1 MPAWN
6 ARKAVISN
14 ALTGERAPASA
25 GNLESGFQTVAG
37 GLVGE
42 DLPRFFGNDTA
53 GLKRRQTCGINI
65 GNNRVFEMNI
75 WIVAVGGGFVLRIG
89 IEQLIDQVG
98 RKTSRRQRVAT
109 RAFADQEYHQPRL

>member
-14 ALTGERAPASA
+14 ALTGERAPAPA
-25 GNLESGFQTVAG
+25 GNPESGFQTVAG

-53 GLKRRQTCGINI
+53 GLKRRQTCGADI
-65 GNNRVFEMNI
+65 GNNRAVETDTR
-75 WIVAVGGGFVLRIG
+75 IVAVRGRFVLRIG
-89 IEQLIDQVG
+89 IEQLINQVG
-98 RKTSRRQRVAT
+98 RTTSPPQ
-109 RAFADQEYHQPRL
+109 